1 MFVFAQEASGGG
13 AAGLLLPL
21 LLFGGIFYFLIIRP
35 QRSRLRK
42 QQQLTQQIE
51 IGDQIRTYGG
61 VYGVVLAVD
70 EDAVVIGLEEGR
82 MRVAKQAIAARLN
95 ADGADEN

>member
-42 QQQLTQQIE
+42 QQQLTQELE
-51 IGDQIRTYGG
+51 IGDQVRTYGG
-61 VYGVVLAVD
+61 VYGVVVAIDD
-70 EDAVVIGLEEGR
+70 EAVVLGLEEGR

-95 ADGADEN
+95 ADESES